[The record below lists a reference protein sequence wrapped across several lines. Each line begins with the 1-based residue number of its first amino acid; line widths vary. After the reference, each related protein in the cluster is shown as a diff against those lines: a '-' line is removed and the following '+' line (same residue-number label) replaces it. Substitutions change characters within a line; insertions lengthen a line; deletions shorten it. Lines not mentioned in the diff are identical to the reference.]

1 MCVVLNLT
9 MVAIEIML
17 SGSPPQKWG
26 RKKKER
32 VLYMFDRPGEK
43 IKNFALI
50 FFVLMVLGGL
60 ISAIALM
67 ANESFFL
74 GLGVLLGTALSAYLS
89 SLFLSGFGELIQ
101 SSEENE
107 AHNREIL
114 AILKNGGASNA
125 SPAAPAAPAPAAK
138 EQTPASSPASGAPES
153 GVRLANGRWRCVC
166 GTENA
171 EYVSSCS
178 CGRRKRDV
186 IK

>member
-1 MCVVLNLT
+1 
-9 MVAIEIML
+9 
-17 SGSPPQKWG
+17 
-26 RKKKER
+26 
-32 VLYMFDRPGEK
+32 MFDRPGEK
-43 IKNFALI
+43 IKEFALI

-67 ANESFFL
+67 VNEGFFL

-89 SLFLSGFGELIQ
+89 GLFLSGFGELIQ

-125 SPAAPAAPAPAAK
+125 SPAAPADPAPVAAQPVRAQAPA
-138 EQTPASSPASGAPES
+138 QTPVSGPTAGG

-166 GTENA
+166 GVENA

-178 CGRRKRDV
+178 CGRNKRDV
-186 IK
+186 LK